1 MPPPIL
7 GAFILAGG
15 QSSRF
20 GSDKARA
27 IVHGEPLL
35 LRLIERLKTVTRLDI
50 TLVVNEPQRYSDFG
64 VDAITDLQSDLGPM
78 GGLYSAIYHHEVTR
92 GSTGWILLLPCDL
105 LDYDPTWHR
114 ELLHQLLSA
123 PTNTKA
129 IAFFDKSWLPFPAL
143 YHTSLLP
150 NLQNAIL
157 TQQLSPRKL
166 LTTLG
171 NSACGISTAGIPQ
184 IRSINTPE
192 ELEQYLKN
200 DESPR

>member
-1 MPPPIL
+1 MLEPLL
-7 GAFILAGG
+7 GAYILAGG

-27 IVHGEPLL
+27 LVHGEPLL

-64 VDAITDLQSDLGPM
+64 VEAVTDLQPDLGPM
-78 GGLYSAIYHHEVTR
+78 GGLYSAIHHAVTHGPR
-92 GSTGWILLLPCDL
+92 GWILLLPCDL
-105 LDYDPTWHR
+105 LDYDPAWHR
-114 ELLHQLLSA
+114 ELLYQLQSA

-143 YHTSLLP
+143 YHTLLLP
-150 NLQNAIL
+150 DLQNAIQ

-171 NSACGISTAGIPQ
+171 DSACGISTESIPQ
-184 IRSINTPE
+184 IRSINTRE
-192 ELEQYLKN
+192 ELQQYLKS